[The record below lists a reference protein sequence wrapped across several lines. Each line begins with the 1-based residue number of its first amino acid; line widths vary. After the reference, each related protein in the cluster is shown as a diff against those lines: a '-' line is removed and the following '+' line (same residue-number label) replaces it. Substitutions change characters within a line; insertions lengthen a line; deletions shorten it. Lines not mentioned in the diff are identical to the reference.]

1 MIPTP
6 LAACRDDELDR
17 LQADELERRRE
28 ALERRIQKRR
38 QRAHN
43 SRGSR
48 PASASPRARM
58 DIDEEVGR
66 KLGRQGRGWFQS
78 DVLRESLGSRPA
90 SGKQGRGRRGREG
103 EDGADFSVRCS
114 GTARAAG
121 QAQAS
126 MNVYTGIGKK

>member
-1 MIPTP
+1 MCILVGPVALACKRRGITGTPGHCESLIVNLFLFMTPTP

-58 DIDEEVGR
+58 DIAEEVAR
-66 KLGRQGRGWFQS
+66 WLGRQ
-78 DVLRESLGSRPA
+78 
-90 SGKQGRGRRGREG
+90 RR
-103 EDGADFSVRCS
+103 SS
-114 GTARAAG
+114 
-121 QAQAS
+121 
-126 MNVYTGIGKK
+126 I